1 MLKSYYFKYGVLY
14 IVCFFAFKA
23 SASLPRQEYSQ
34 NFSNRK
40 KLVSQNVILFHN
52 KEPVCTHQLRP
63 NSNLVPPSFEFSS
76 EGFDPYLK
84 LKENIPACNPEDLAL
99 IQQIAQAPL
108 VDERGRV
115 QVAGMHVLAGLAGY
129 CIGGAALSALITNYN
144 INRQDRKHEIPS
156 SVYAFF
162 SPFVALGIGALSIY
176 GSELYHSIRSEI
188 KFGKIATFD
197 YDFTTHHK
205 YKSAPR
211 IFRGLGIAGACYFA
225 GSSVIYGSHWLFGQV
240 EIHNKAI
247 DSAKKIIDF
256 YTPE

>member
-52 KEPVCTHQLRP
+52 KEPVCAHQLRP

-76 EGFDPYLK
+76 EDLDPSLK

-115 QVAGMHVLAGLAGY
+115 QVAGMHVLAGW
-129 CIGGAALSALITNYN
+129 CIGGAALSALIANYN
-144 INRQDRKHEIPS
+144 INLPDRNHEIPS
-156 SVYAFF
+156 GSYAVF
-162 SPFVALGIGALSIY
+162 SPFAALGIGLLTFM
-176 GSELYHSIRSEI
+176 GSGLYHSIRSEK
-188 KFGKIATFD
+188 KFGKIAKFEYD
-197 YDFTTHHK
+197 YTTHHK

-225 GSSVIYGSHWLFGQV
+225 GNSVIYGSHWLFGKV
-240 EIHNKAI
+240 EIHKKAI
-247 DSAKKIIDF
+247 DGAKKIMDF
-256 YTPE
+256 YTPNKL